1 MGTRVDLELEVI
13 MEAAIMEEVMEVAIV
28 GTAAFLPKPTA
39 RRPAVESSVH
49 KLALSSASPLAGSPV
64 TQSLVRRQILG
75 VVLVQLQQQHQ
86 QQLPHQPP
94 PQPPQRQRQQQQQQ
108 LPRQDV
114 QATGQRLAT

>member
-28 GTAAFLPKPTA
+28 GIAAFLPKPTA
-39 RRPAVESSVH
+39 RRPAVESSAH

-75 VVLVQLQQQHQ
+75 VVLVQLQQRQ
-86 QQLPHQPP
+86 QQ
-94 PQPPQRQRQQQQQQ
+94 QRQQQQ

-114 QATGQRLAT
+114 QATGQRLATSASTWP